1 MDDGCQIDLDQGQ
14 GQIIDGTIMDTIH
27 SNSSYMTITF
37 ECLNPIVLNSDP
49 NNYIRYLNIN
59 WVPLSCEVTSTEQ
72 THAWQYKVCCIPQC
86 LFKVISSPIR
96 NTAQLASELGLEF
109 YEKSKNL
116 DLPSSHIN
124 VLSGNFILDNRYYS
138 LEKSFQKNKNFTE
151 GIYIYTNGRVLYS
164 NTWKEIMSQTATELP
179 ENELSGNTRYTFQDD
194 QMYDL
199 YCSRCPPNV
208 LSETDFYYNMIGQQF
223 MLETNVEAQFF
234 TTYTIK
240 ANNIEEFNVNESF
253 LCISTTRDLMD
264 PSGYTH
270 YLAMMKIE

>member
-1 MDDGCQIDLDQGQ
+1 MDNGCQIDLDEGQ
-14 GQIIDGTIMDTIH
+14 GQIIDGRITDIIH
-27 SNSSYMTITF
+27 SKSSYLTFTF
-37 ECLNPIVLNSDP
+37 ECMEPIVLNSNP
-49 NNYIRYLNIN
+49 ENYIRYLNIN
-59 WVPLSCEVTSTEQ
+59 WVPLSCEMTSTEQ
-72 THAWQYKVCCIPQC
+72 THAWQYKVCCVPQC

-124 VLSGNFILDNRYYS
+124 ILSGDFILDNRYYS
-138 LEKSFQKNKNFTE
+138 LEKSYQKNKNFTE

-164 NTWKEIMSQTATELP
+164 NTWKEIMSQTATELS
-179 ENELSGNTRYTFQDD
+179 ENELAGNTLYTLQDN

-199 YCSRCPPNV
+199 YCSNHAPHV
-208 LSETDFYYNMIGQQF
+208 LSETDYYYYMIGAQF
-223 MLETNVEAQFF
+223 KLQTNIDAQFF
-234 TTYTIK
+234 TTYTMK
-240 ANNIEEFNVNESF
+240 VNNIEEFNVNESF

-270 YLAMMKIE
+270 YLAMMNIE